1 MPMMSIKP
9 PVTALALSLLAA
21 ACGQEIPDQ
30 KAFPGYA
37 KGPEPAAPA
46 SPLVAEVPLSAE
58 ALARKTETSRLT
70 LDRTVETMRQRLT
83 QLKQQ
88 IVESKAGLD
97 SQGGRRVNP
106 EQYAELQK
114 AERQVSLALGRTRMS
129 TSRNAATVPEQASTI
144 NDLSG
149 LIVSVSGLVHTIGEG
164 EPVAAPTLQA
174 RAGLSP
180 DVDLSRIRASRPLT
194 ETPAGAAPNPVPAA
208 PNPIPAAPSPIPAP
222 AASSPAPAP
231 VIGLSPDVDASRIR
245 ASRPLTQETPVAA
258 PNPMPA
264 PAAPNPAPAPSIPV
278 S

>member
-1 MPMMSIKP
+1 MMSIKP
-9 PVTALALSLLAA
+9 PVTALALSLLVA

-46 SPLVAEVPLSAE
+46 SPLVAELPLSAE

-88 IVESKAGLD
+88 IVETRADLD
-97 SQGGRRVNP
+97 DQGGRRVNP
-106 EQYAELQK
+106 GQYAELRK

-164 EPVAAPTLQA
+164 EPVAAPILQA
-174 RAGLSP
+174 RGGLSP
-180 DVDLSRIRASRPLT
+180 DVDMSRIRASRPLV
-194 ETPAGAAPNPVPAA
+194 PGAPVAA
-208 PNPIPAAPSPIPAP
+208 PNPIPAPAVP
-222 AASSPAPAP
+222 NPAPAP
-231 VIGLSPDVDASRIR
+231 ATGLAPDVDVSRIP
-245 ASRPLTQETPVAA
+245 ASRPLVQEAPVAA
-258 PNPMPA
+258 PNPIPA
-264 PAAPNPAPAPSIPV
+264 PVAPSPAPAPSIPV

>member
-1 MPMMSIKP
+1 MMPIKP

-30 KAFPGYA
+30 KVFPGYA

-46 SPLVAEVPLSAE
+46 PTLVAEAPLSAE

-88 IVESKAGLD
+88 IVATRASLD
-97 SQGGRRVNP
+97 DQGGRRVNP
-106 EQYAELQK
+106 DQYAELQK
-114 AERQVSLALGRTRMS
+114 AERQVSLALGRTRVS

-149 LIVSVSGLVHTIGEG
+149 LIVSVSGLVNTIGEA

-180 DVDLSRIRASRPLT
+180 DIDMSRIRASRPLPQG
-194 ETPAGAAPNPVPAA
+194 EGA
-208 PNPIPAAPSPIPAP
+208 AAPSPSPVPAP
-222 AASSPAPAP
+222 AASNQVPAPA
-231 VIGLSPDVDASRIR
+231 IGLSPDVDVSRIP
-245 ASRPLTQETPVAA
+245 ASRPLVQEAPVAA
-258 PNPMPA
+258 PNPIPA
-264 PAAPNPAPAPSIPV
+264 PAAPNPAPVPSIPV